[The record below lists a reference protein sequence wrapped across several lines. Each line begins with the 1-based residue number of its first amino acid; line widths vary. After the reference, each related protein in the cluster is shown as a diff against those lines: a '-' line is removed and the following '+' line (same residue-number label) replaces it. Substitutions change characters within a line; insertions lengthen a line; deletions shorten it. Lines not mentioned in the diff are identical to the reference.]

1 MREINLDNITR
12 ENLVDYAAL
21 AEAFKDYLIDVLGYD
36 EAEATY
42 VVSTDFK
49 NPYETQY
56 IMQEFEGKYAVNGK
70 TYEVLSCHTD
80 FCVCGMWH
88 LAEYP
93 PFEFYMFIDLETLP
107 DTTVGSYKN
116 AQKLYLY

>member
-1 MREINLDNITR
+1 MKEMDLDSITR
-12 ENLVDYAAL
+12 KDLIDHAAI
-21 AEAFKDYLIDVLGYD
+21 ADAFKDYLIEVLEYD
-36 EAEATY
+36 EAEA
-42 VVSTDFK
+42 DFVISSDFSD
-49 NPYETQY
+49 PYNAPF
-56 IMQEFEGKYAVNGK
+56 IMQDYEGKYTIDSK
-70 TYEVLSCHTD
+70 TYEVRSCYTD
-80 FCVCGMWH
+80 FCAYGLWH